1 MMEEDVIVPYR
12 PVSLDREY
20 LAGKAFDRY
29 RQKHKKSVSNFSPA
43 QKTRTLEDFKDHIR
57 YLQESLAINNAAIFT
72 DYIGW
77 NRLIIATRHLP
88 SDYLPFTLIALNEV
102 LQQELPVDLR
112 TKTESIIKKGI
123 AVLGQSPAEIPP
135 YITREN
141 SLYTVAQSCLEA
153 LTTANRKKAWEVIEQ
168 AVTSGVPVRDIYLH
182 VFQPVLRETGRLW
195 QIGKAGIAQEHYV
208 TASILLFISRLHDQI
223 HSAAGKTG
231 RRGKTL
237 VAGCVSDELHDVG
250 IRMVADF
257 FEMDGWDTYYIGG
270 NIPAQSLLE
279 AVRDQHADVVAL
291 SSTMAFH
298 LPVVHYL
305 VRSLHADPKTRDIK
319 IIVGGYPFNSVPDL
333 WKQVGAD
340 AFAGNADDAVAAAN
354 RLSPT
359 H

>member
-1 MMEEDVIVPYR
+1 MIEQDARAPYR

-20 LAGKAFDRY
+20 LAGKAFDRF
-29 RQKHKKSVSNFSPA
+29 REKHKKIVANFSPYR
-43 QKTRTLEDFKDHIR
+43 KNRTLEDFKDHIR
-57 YLQESLAINNAAIFT
+57 YLQESLAIDNEVIFT

-77 NRLIIATRHLP
+77 ARLIFATRHLP
-88 SDYLPFTLIALNEV
+88 SDYLHFTLNALNEV

-112 TKTESIIKKGI
+112 TKSESFIKNSI
-123 AVLGQSPAEIPP
+123 ALIGNTRAEIPSF
-135 YITREN
+135 INREKP
-141 SLYTVAQSCLEA
+141 LYLVAQPCLEA
-153 LTTANRKKAWEVIEQ
+153 LIAGDREKAWAVIAT
-168 AVTSGVPVRDIYLH
+168 AVTSGVLVRDIYLH
-182 VFQPVLRETGRLW
+182 VFQPVLQETGRLW
-195 QIGKAGIAQEHYV
+195 QIGQAGIAQEHYV

-223 HSAAGKTG
+223 LVASGKTV

-279 AVRDQHADVVAL
+279 AARNQNADVIAL

-305 VRSLHADPKTRDIK
+305 VRSLRADPKTRNIK
-319 IIVGGYPFNSVPDL
+319 IIVGG
-333 WKQVGAD
+333 
-340 AFAGNADDAVAAAN
+340 
-354 RLSPT
+354 RI
-359 H
+359 

>member
-1 MMEEDVIVPYR
+1 MEQDAISPYH

-29 RQKHKKSVSNFSPA
+29 REKHKKIVSNFSPY

-57 YLQESLAINNAAIFT
+57 YLQESLAINNEAIFT
-72 DYIGW
+72 DYVGW
-77 NRLIIATRHLP
+77 ARLILATRHPP
-88 SDYLPFTLIALNEV
+88 SDYLPFTLVALNEV
-102 LQQELPVDLR
+102 LQQELPVDFR
-112 TKTESIIKKGI
+112 TKTESFIKKGI
-123 AVLGQSPAEIPP
+123 AVLGHAPAEIPQ
-135 YITREN
+135 YITSEN
-141 SLYTVAQSCLEA
+141 SLYVVAQSCLEA
-153 LTTANRKKAWEVIEQ
+153 LIAADRKKAWTVIAQ
-168 AVTSGVPVRDIYLH
+168 AVTSGVPVRDIYLQ
-182 VFQPVLRETGRLW
+182 VLQPVLRETGRLW
-195 QIGKAGIAQEHYV
+195 QVGKAGIAQEHYV

-223 HSAAGKTG
+223 HSAGSKTG

-279 AVRDQHADVVAL
+279 AIRDQHADVVAL
-291 SSTMAFH
+291 SSTVAFH

-305 VRSLHADPKTRDIK
+305 IRSLRADPKTRNVK
-319 IIVGGYPFNSVPDL
+319 IIVGGYPFNIVPNL

-354 RLSPT
+354 RLSPV
-359 H
+359 HG

>member
-1 MMEEDVIVPYR
+1 MEQNPIVPYR

-20 LAGKAFDRY
+20 LAGKAFDRFC
-29 RQKHKKSVSNFSPA
+29 QKHKKIAANFSPY
-43 QKTRTLEDFKDHIR
+43 QKNRTLEDFKEHIR
-57 YLQESLAINNAAIFT
+57 YLQESLAINNQVIFT

-77 NRLIIATRHLP
+77 VRLIFATRHLP
-88 SDYLPFTLIALNEV
+88 SDYLRFTLIALNEI
-102 LQQELPVDLR
+102 LQQELPADLR
-112 TKTESIIKKGI
+112 TISESYINKGI
-123 AVLGQSPAEIPP
+123 DVLGQTPEEILP

-141 SLYTVAQSCLEA
+141 PLFTVAQSCLEA
-153 LTTANRKKAWEVIEQ
+153 LIAGDREKAWAVIEQ
-168 AVTSGVPVRDIYLH
+168 AVTSGVPARDIYLK

-223 HSAAGKTG
+223 HAGAGKRG
-231 RRGKTL
+231 QRRKTL

-250 IRMVADF
+250 IRIVAEF

-279 AVRDQHADVVAL
+279 AVRDQNADVVAL

-298 LPVVHYL
+298 LPAVHYL
-305 VRSLHADPKTRDIK
+305 VRSLRADPKTKDVK
-319 IIVGGYPFNSVPDL
+319 IIVGGYPFNIVPDL

-340 AFAGNADDAVAAAN
+340 AFAGNAEDAVAVAN
-354 RLSPT
+354 RLSRIRA
-359 H
+359 